1 MGRAITFRTSY
12 PCSGRDAPTLRPARG
27 KRMNVANEE
36 VLPITKTNCQCAGS
50 HGNGPV
56 PELGTDNIGTG
67 NTPTLATLNGRR
79 WDGWNIIREIQW
91 PVASGQWPVS
101 PLATIYCP
109 LITDYV
115 WGLDINGTLQGAG
128 GVGGLLAVVKSDSAT
143 NNSPLATGNWQLFL
157 PTYDANGNICEYV
170 TTNGEIVAHYDYS
183 PFGETLIES
192 GDLASSFTHRFST
205 KPWCPVTGLYEY
217 QMRKYRPEIGRWL
230 SRDPIGENDMDNIY
244 LFTGNSPINNKDGFG
259 LWAVDGSSTGSARLV
274 YIKEEG
280 DTILSLASLVDLDP
294 DEVDKWGRIECTLGV
309 GTGKGLSEAN
319 LQSACSVSVPNV
331 WIDADLLRGGTLIG
345 RFINIG
351 GTIGSFWGTDLF
363 TSNKHKILTVGTISE
378 LMSSVMGNKGDLWGM
393 TVYGHGSPKGLLV
406 SSTGESM
413 PQLLLYY
420 RIRDNGY
427 KLSSINMMQCFSGG
441 ETPSPYGSIDMSEKW
456 YSVALHATVYKGV
469 NILGIDF

>member
-36 VLPITKTNCQCAGS
+36 VLPITKTNSQCAGS

-56 PELGTDNIGTG
+56 PELGTDNIETG

-157 PTYDANGNICEYV
+157 PTYDANGNITEYV

-183 PFGETLIES
+183 PFGEPLIES
-192 GDLASSFTHRFST
+192 GDLASTFTHRFST
-205 KPWCPVTGLYEY
+205 KPRCPVTGLYEY
-217 QMRKYRPEIGRWL
+217 QMRKYRQEIGRWL
-230 SRDPIGENDMDNIY
+230 SRDPMAENESYNLFLYVANDVINDIDYLGEISIRYTPPPNSMVTPFELGIEWLTGLGPRHRDFVDGDAFAEQMRAHKHIQNKIMEIKNELESRCGIDVFYVGPYILDGQAGNYNLSGVRGVINYIGDYSNLLTFGAFGN
-244 LFTGNSPINNKDGFG
+244 LAVTFTGSYSARFEAKKVDCCKKTSDLTIIINNRSHAASALRPPIIGYTQWWQRHIAPAINRLFQSG
-259 LWAVDGSSTGSARLV
+259 PGSPTTQKITLT
-274 YIKEEG
+274 E
-280 DTILSLASLVDLDP
+280 SLA
-294 DEVDKWGRIECTLGV
+294 
-309 GTGKGLSEAN
+309 
-319 LQSACSVSVPNV
+319 
-331 WIDADLLRGGTLIG
+331 
-345 RFINIG
+345 F
-351 GTIGSFWGTDLF
+351 
-363 TSNKHKILTVGTISE
+363 
-378 LMSSVMGNKGDLWGM
+378 
-393 TVYGHGSPKGLLV
+393 
-406 SSTGESM
+406 
-413 PQLLLYY
+413 
-420 RIRDNGY
+420 
-427 KLSSINMMQCFSGG
+427 
-441 ETPSPYGSIDMSEKW
+441 
-456 YSVALHATVYKGV
+456 
-469 NILGIDF
+469 